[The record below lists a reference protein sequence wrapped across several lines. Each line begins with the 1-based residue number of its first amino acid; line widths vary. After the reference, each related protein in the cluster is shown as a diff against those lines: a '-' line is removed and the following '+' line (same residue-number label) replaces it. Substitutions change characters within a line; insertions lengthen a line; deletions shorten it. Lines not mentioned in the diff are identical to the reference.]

1 MPLERRPRLAVCPGT
16 YDPVTNGHL
25 DVIGRA
31 ARLFDEVVVAV
42 AAFSTRKEP
51 LFDAQ
56 ERQAFVRAATA
67 HLDNVTVEPF
77 STLLAHYAR
86 DRGAC
91 AVVKGLRGL
100 TDFDLEHQMSQ
111 INAGQAPEV
120 ESVYVMSAPQYSA
133 LSSTWVKEIAT
144 FGGDISG
151 LVPEAVARR
160 LQEVLAR

>member
-1 MPLERRPRLAVCPGT
+1 MTPVRRAVCPGS
-16 YDPVTNGHL
+16 YDPVTNGHV
-25 DVIGRA
+25 DVITRA
-31 ARLFDEVVVAV
+31 AGLFDEVVVAV
-42 AAFSTRKEP
+42 AAFSTRKQP
-51 LFDAQ
+51 LFDAE
-56 ERQAFVRAATA
+56 ERQAFIRDATA
-67 HLDNVTVEPF
+67 HLDNVVVEPF

-86 DRGAC
+86 DRGAV

-100 TDFDLEHQMSQ
+100 GDFDYEHQMSQ
-111 INAGQAPEV
+111 INAQQAPQV

-144 FGGDISG
+144 FGGDISA

>member
-1 MPLERRPRLAVCPGT
+1 MPTRAICPGS
-16 YDPVTNGHL
+16 YDPITNGHV
-25 DVIGRA
+25 DVITRA
-31 ARLFDEVVVAV
+31 ARLFDEIVVAV

-51 LFDAQ
+51 LFDAD
-56 ERQAFVRAATA
+56 ERQQLARDALG

-86 DRGAC
+86 DRQAT

-100 TDFDLEHQMSQ
+100 GDFDYEHQMSQ

-151 LVPEAVARR
+151 LVPETVARR
-160 LQEVLAR
+160 LQEVLGR

>member
-1 MPLERRPRLAVCPGT
+1 MATRAICPGS
-16 YDPVTNGHL
+16 YDPITNGHV
-25 DVIGRA
+25 DVITRA

-56 ERQAFVRAATA
+56 ERQALARTA
-67 HLDNVTVEPF
+67 LTHLDNVVVEPF

-86 DRGAC
+86 DRQAT
-91 AVVKGLRGL
+91 AIVKGLRGL
-100 TDFDLEHQMSQ
+100 GDFDYEHQMSQ

-120 ESVYVMSAPQYSA
+120 QSVYVMSAPQYSA

-144 FGGDISG
+144 FGGDVSG
-151 LVPEAVARR
+151 LVPEAVATR